1 MAQRPAPSE
10 PAAPARPRK
19 RLGPREREQMIVE
32 EAVRYFAEHGFEGET
47 RALARQIGVSH
58 ALIFRYFP
66 TKQALIDRVYEEV
79 FLRRWNPEWEEWL
92 DDRRVPLRRRL
103 RRFYKAYYGAVD
115 DYEWIRIALSS
126 AMRRVNIME
135 RYLSLVRQ
143 RLIRRIATELRAHYR
158 LPPPDAV
165 PLTALELQLVW
176 NFHAFAIYALIA
188 KHVYGARMPLTAE
201 PAIDAQIDL
210 FLAGARA
217 QIKAALATPAPSL
230 PAKAAR

>member
-1 MAQRPAPSE
+1 
-10 PAAPARPRK
+10 
-19 RLGPREREQMIVE
+19 MIVA
-32 EAVRYFAEHGFEGET
+32 EAARYFAEHGFEGET
-47 RALARQIGVSH
+47 RELARRIGVSH

-92 DDRRVPLRRRL
+92 DDRSILLRQRL
-103 RRFYKAYYGAVD
+103 SRFYEAYYRAVD

-135 RYLSLVRQ
+135 RYLSLVRK
-143 RLIRRIATELRAHYR
+143 RLIQRIATELRAHYK
-158 LPPPDAV
+158 LPSPEFV

-176 NFHAFAIYALIA
+176 NFHAFIIYALIS
-188 KHVYGARMPLTAE
+188 KYVYSIKMPLAAD

-210 FLAGARA
+210 FLAGAKP
-217 QIKAALATPAPSL
+217 QIRAALAASTASSD
-230 PAKAAR
+230 RGRQHN

>member
-1 MAQRPAPSE
+1 
-10 PAAPARPRK
+10 
-19 RLGPREREQMIVE
+19 MIVE

-47 RALARQIGVSH
+47 RALARRIGVSH

-92 DDRRVPLRRRL
+92 DDRRVPLRKRL
-103 RRFYKAYYGAVD
+103 RRFYRAYYGAVD
-115 DYEWIRIALSS
+115 EYEWIRIALSS

-135 RYLSLVRQ
+135 RYLGLVRQ

-158 LPPPDAV
+158 LPPPEDV
-165 PLTALELQLVW
+165 PLSALELQLVW

-188 KHVYGARMPLTAE
+188 KHVYGITMPMTAD

-210 FLAGARA
+210 FLAGAKQ
-217 QIKAALATPAPSL
+217 QIKTAIAPPPS
-230 PAKAAR
+230 PSSNQPFR